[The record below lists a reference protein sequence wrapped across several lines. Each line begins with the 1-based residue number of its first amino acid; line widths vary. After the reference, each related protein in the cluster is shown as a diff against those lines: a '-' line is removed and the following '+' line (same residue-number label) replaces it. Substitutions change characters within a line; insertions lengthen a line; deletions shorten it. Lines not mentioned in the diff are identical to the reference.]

1 MVQLAHNLVEETET
15 QHRKITGKFHY
26 NAKEQ
31 VGKTHGWLGGGI
43 LNVGSYAAR
52 MGRKGYVHVC

>member
-1 MVQLAHNLVEETET
+1 MVQLAHKLVEETET

-31 VGKTHGWLGGGI
+31 VGKTHGGWEEA
-43 LNVGSYAAR
+43 S
-52 MGRKGYVHVC
+52 